1 MAPSDPNE
9 MVYVTSVADITGT
22 GSLGMTAKYSGVV
35 EPEKTLSVQKD
46 DTKKIAELYVT
57 VGQEVKVG
65 DKLFSYDTDDLQMQ
79 LEEAQLQLESLKN
92 RISTL
97 NQQIDS
103 LQKEKNKASS
113 DEQLSYTLQIQ
124 SAQLEV
130 KSTEYDQSTKAK
142 EIENLKKS
150 LENTDVIA
158 EMAGVVKQINDGSNT
173 NTSGSNSTNAYY
185 DSRDGFLPC
194 KRHGNGAECL
204 FLAEGR
210 ENEGRLPR
218 RPGADLD
225 GHRGE
230 R

>member
-1 MAPSDPNE
+1 MTKKKIFTIAGIAVGAVIVIGIVIWLIFFRGGSVAPSDPNE

-130 KSTEYDQSTKAK
+130 KSTE
-142 EIENLKKS
+142 
-150 LENTDVIA
+150 
-158 EMAGVVKQINDGSNT
+158 
-173 NTSGSNSTNAYY
+173 
-185 DSRDGFLPC
+185 
-194 KRHGNGAECL
+194 
-204 FLAEGR
+204 
-210 ENEGRLPR
+210 
-218 RPGADLD
+218 
-225 GHRGE
+225 
-230 R
+230 